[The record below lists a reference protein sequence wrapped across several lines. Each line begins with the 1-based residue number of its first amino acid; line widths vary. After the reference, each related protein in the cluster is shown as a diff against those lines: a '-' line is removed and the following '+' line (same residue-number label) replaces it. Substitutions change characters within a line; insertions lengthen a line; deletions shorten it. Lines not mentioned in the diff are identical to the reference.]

1 MGIKMKAKQGFIIGS
16 IVTPIGLHLK
26 YPWNAAVTIIA
37 SIMFLFIMIRDRGSY
52 NKYIF
57 IGTMIMVV
65 AGIFMGTVMI
75 ENPIPGASVLMP
87 VAVSL
92 VMMFIGIFVIGVGNH
107 IKDPKRVTKKDL
119 AYIFGAFCFI
129 VIYFG
134 ALGWFVYNLH
144 H

>member
-1 MGIKMKAKQGFIIGS
+1 MKAKQGMIIGA

-26 YPWNAAVTIIA
+26 YPWNATVAIIA
-37 SIMFLFIMIRDRGSY
+37 SIVFLFIMIRDRGTS

-57 IGTMIMVV
+57 IGTTIIVA
-65 AGIFMGTVMI
+65 AGIFMGAVMI
-75 ENPIPGASVLMP
+75 ENPVPGLSGLMP
-87 VAVSL
+87 ITVGII
-92 VMMFIGIFVIGVGNH
+92 MMFIGIFIIGVGNH

-129 VIYFG
+129 IIYFG
-134 ALGWFVYNLH
+134 AVEWFAYSLH